1 MPLSLR
7 NKINFPIGLALA
19 ILAIVGAVSYHSV
32 TRLDESAHWVDHT
45 HEVLGAIWAVKAD
58 IEDAKSSQ
66 RGYII
71 SGNESYLSSYAL
83 AKQNVF
89 KMLADVRRLTSDN
102 PDQQKRLDALAPL
115 IDARMASLDHTITVR
130 SEQGFGPAANF
141 VGSASVMLLTD
152 ETHKAISEMEQEE
165 YILLK
170 ERDALEKSS
179 VRTTKL
185 VILLGSLLA
194 FSLVPLAAFVI
205 NREIG
210 KRAEAEKELVSRTE
224 ELATSDRESRR
235 KSQILQSV
243 LDSMGDGVAVADEKG
258 NFILF
263 NSAAEKILGVGAIP
277 MPRQEWSEHFG
288 IYLADGVTPVPA
300 DDIPLAR
307 ALGGE
312 SVEGAELFVRNPKIP
327 DGIWINV
334 TATPL
339 TDEGA
344 VRRGGVA
351 VFRDITQNKQAEQL
365 LVQAKDEAERASKF
379 KDQFL
384 STMSHELR
392 TPLNAVLGFSDLLA
406 DERYGSLNE
415 RQRRYVNNIHTGGE
429 HLLHLISDI
438 LDLSKIQA
446 GRMDL
451 TIQDVP
457 VKSAFG
463 EVLSALRP
471 LADKKSQTL
480 SQSQS
485 DLLVRAD
492 VTRFK
497 QMLMNLTG
505 NAIKFTPQ
513 GGHIELAAKEEQ
525 GKIRIEVLDNGP
537 GIPAEEQERIF
548 GAFYRLKQSGEP
560 IEGTGLGLE
569 ITQRLAELHGSGLNL
584 ESQPG
589 QGSCFYFSLPA
600 GTHVRDPQT
609 LKVVHKL
616 TEGEAPKILVIEDD
630 CTSAQLIQS
639 FLASS
644 GYETVYCNEPQKAMD
659 VVTEL
664 QPDVITLDLL
674 MNPSSGWEVL
684 LRLKNDPRTA
694 TIPVVVISIV
704 DQPAIGTTFGADEYL
719 VKPVDKAALLAA
731 VGRCLCSSSSGRRSP
746 SQRPILVVEDDTST
760 RELIA
765 ELLKTQGYT
774 VAVAEDG
781 EQARAHVAATLP
793 ELVILD
799 LILPKASGFELLAEW
814 RAKPRTADLP
824 VFVLTSKDLTREEE
838 QYLRKHAESLFHKQ
852 QSWQQALTNQ
862 LQRALRNAP
871 AVRS

>member
-7 NKINFPIGLALA
+7 NKINIPIGLALA
-19 ILAIVGAVSYHSV
+19 ILAIVGVVSYQNV
-32 TRLDESAHWVDHT
+32 TSLEDSAKWVDHT
-45 HEVLGAIWAVKAD
+45 HEVLGTIEAVKTN

-71 SGNESYLSSYAL
+71 SGSDDYLRPYAF
-83 AKQNVF
+83 AKQNVL

-102 PDQQKRLDALAPL
+102 PDQQKRLDALASL
-115 IDARMASLDHTITVR
+115 IAARMASLDHTITVR
-130 SEQGFGPAANF
+130 SQQGFGPAAKF
-141 VGSASVMLLTD
+141 VGSAPAIRLTD
-152 ETHKAISEMEQEE
+152 ETGKAISEMEQEE
-165 YILLK
+165 RVLLK
-170 ERDALEKSS
+170 ERAAVEKHR
-179 VRTTKL
+179 VRETKL
-185 VILLGSLLA
+185 VIFLGSLLA
-194 FSLVPLAAFVI
+194 FSIVPIAAFVT
-205 NREIG
+205 NREIQ
-210 KRAEAEKELVSRTE
+210 KRAVAERETLSKTE
-224 ELATSDRESRR
+224 ELATSERESHR

-258 NFILF
+258 KFILF
-263 NSAAEKILGVGAIP
+263 NSAAEKILGVGAKS
-277 MPRQEWSEHFG
+277 MPRQDWSEYFG
-288 IYLADGVTPVPA
+288 IYLPDGVTPVPA
-300 DDIPLAR
+300 DDIPLAQ
-307 ALGGE
+307 ALRGE
-312 SVEGAELFVRNPKIP
+312 SVEGAELFVRNPKNP

-351 VFRDITQNKQAEQL
+351 VFRDISQSKQAEDL
-365 LVQAKDEAERASKF
+365 LVRAKDDAERASKF

-406 DERYGSLNE
+406 DDRYGSLNE

-457 VKSAFG
+457 VESAFA

-471 LADKKSQTL
+471 LADKKAQIL
-480 SQSQS
+480 SQSQA
-485 DLLVRAD
+485 DLIARAD
-492 VTRFK
+492 ITRFK

-505 NAIKFTPQ
+505 NAIKFTQQ
-513 GGHIELAAKEEQ
+513 GGHIELAARREN
-525 GKIRIEVLDNGP
+525 GNIRVEVKDDGP
-537 GIPAEEQERIF
+537 GIPAEEQKRIF

-560 IEGTGLGLE
+560 IEGTGLGLA
-569 ITQRLAELHGSGLNL
+569 ITQRLAELHGSSLDL

-600 GTHVRDPQT
+600 GILQQGRQVPIVNHM
-609 LKVVHKL
+609 LK
-616 TEGEAPKILVIEDD
+616 EGSPKIMVIEDD
-630 CTSAQLIQS
+630 YNAAQLIQS
-639 FLASS
+639 YLASS
-644 GYETVYCNEPQKAMD
+644 GYETTYCDQPQN
-659 VVTEL
+659 VISIVTEV

-694 TIPVVVISIV
+694 AIPVIVISIV

-731 VGRCLCSSSSGRRSP
+731 VGRCLCSSSSGQRSP
-746 SQRPILVVEDDTST
+746 SQRPILVVEDDTPT
-760 RELIA
+760 REVIA
-765 ELLKTQGYT
+765 ELLTTQGYT
-774 VAVAEDG
+774 VTIAEDG
-781 EQARAHVAATLP
+781 EQARSHVAAALP

-799 LILPKASGFELLAEW
+799 LILPKVSGFELLAEW

-824 VFVLTSKDLTREEE
+824 VFVLTSKDLTEEEE

-862 LQRALRNAP
+862 LRRAIKNASM
-871 AVRS
+871 VRS

>member
-7 NKINFPIGLALA
+7 NKINIPIGLVLA
-19 ILAIVGAVSYHSV
+19 ILAIVGMVSYHSV
-32 TRLDESAHWVDHT
+32 TRLDDSAQWVDHT
-45 HEVLGAIWAVKAD
+45 HEVVGTIEAVKAT

-71 SGNESYLSSYAL
+71 SGSDDYLRSYTL
-83 AKQNVF
+83 AKQNGL
-89 KMLADVRRLTSDN
+89 KMLADLRRLTSDN
-102 PDQQKRLDALAPL
+102 PGQQKRLDALTSL
-115 IDARMASLDHTITVR
+115 IAARMASLDHTITVR
-130 SEQGFGPAANF
+130 SQQGFGPAAKF
-141 VGSASVMLLTD
+141 VGSPPARLLTD
-152 ETHKAISEMEQEE
+152 ETDKAISEMEQEE
-165 YILLK
+165 RVLLK
-170 ERDALEKSS
+170 ERDAVEKHS
-179 VRTTKL
+179 VRNTKL
-185 VILLGSLLA
+185 VIFLGSLLA
-194 FSLVPLAAFVI
+194 FSIVPIAAFVT
-205 NREIG
+205 NREIQ
-210 KRAEAEKELVSRTE
+210 KRAVAEREITSKTE
-224 ELATSDRESRR
+224 KLATSERESRR

-258 NFILF
+258 SFILF
-263 NSAAEKILGVGAIP
+263 NSAAEKILGFGATSL
-277 MPRQEWSEHFG
+277 PRQEWSGHYG

-307 ALGGE
+307 ALRGE
-312 SVEGAELFVRNPKIP
+312 SVEDAELFVRNQKVP

-334 TATPL
+334 SASPL

-351 VFRDITQNKQAEQL
+351 VFRDVTRNKQAEEL

-415 RQRRYVNNIHTGGE
+415 RQRRYINNIHTGGG

-446 GRMDL
+446 GRLEL

-457 VKSAFG
+457 VESAFA
-463 EVLSALRP
+463 EVLSALTP
-471 LADKKSQTL
+471 LADKKSQIL

-485 DLLVRAD
+485 DLIVRAD

-505 NAIKFTPQ
+505 NAIKFTPE
-513 GGHIELAAKEEQ
+513 GGHIELAAKHEN
-525 GKIRIEVLDNGP
+525 GKIRIEVQDNGP
-537 GIPAEEQERIF
+537 GIPAEEQKRIF
-548 GAFYRLKQSGEP
+548 SAFYRLKQSGEP
-560 IEGTGLGLE
+560 IEGTGLGLA
-569 ITQRLAELHGSGLNL
+569 ITQRLAELHGSDLNL
-584 ESQPG
+584 ESQLG
-589 QGSCFYFSLPA
+589 QGSCFYFSLSA
-600 GTHVRDPQT
+600 GSLLRNQRTPEV
-609 LKVVHKL
+609 LHKL
-616 TEGEAPKILVIEDD
+616 TRGEAPKVLVIEDD
-630 CTSAQLIQS
+630 CIAAQLIQS
-639 FLASS
+639 YLASS
-644 GYETVYCNEPQKAMD
+644 GYETVYCDQPQNAMNI
-659 VVTEL
+659 VTEL

-674 MNPSSGWEVL
+674 MNQSSGWQVL

-694 TIPVVVISIV
+694 TIPIVVISIV

-719 VKPVDKAALLAA
+719 VKPIDKAALLAA
-731 VGRCLCSSSSGRRSP
+731 VGRCLSLSSSSRRSP
-746 SQRPILVVEDDTST
+746 SQRPILVVEDDTPT
-760 RELIA
+760 REVIA
-765 ELLKTQGYT
+765 ELLTAHGYT
-774 VAVAEDG
+774 VSLAEDG
-781 EQARAHVAATLP
+781 EQARNHVAESLP

-814 RAKPRTADLP
+814 RATPRTADLP

-852 QSWQQALTNQ
+852 QSWQQALTDQ
-862 LQRALRNAP
+862 LRRALKNTP
-871 AVRS
+871 AVRA

>member
-1 MPLSLR
+1 MPLSLG
-7 NKINFPIGLALA
+7 NKINIPIGLALA
-19 ILAIVGAVSYHSV
+19 ILAIVGVVSYHSV
-32 TRLDESAHWVDHT
+32 TRLDDSAHWVGHT
-45 HEVLGAIWAVKAD
+45 HEVLGTIEAVKAN
-58 IEDAKSSQ
+58 IEDAKSSE

-71 SGNESYLSSYAL
+71 SGSESYLSSYAL

-89 KMLADVRRLTSDN
+89 KMFADVRRLTSDN

-115 IDARMASLDHTITVR
+115 IGLRIASLDHTITVR
-130 SEQGFGPAANF
+130 REQGFGPAAHF
-141 VGSASVMLLTD
+141 VGSAPVMLLTE

-170 ERDALEKSS
+170 ERDAVEKST
-179 VRTTKL
+179 VRTTTL

-194 FSLVPLAAFVI
+194 FSTVPIAAFI
-205 NREIG
+205 MNREVQ
-210 KRAEAEKELVSRTE
+210 KRVEAEKDLVSRTE

-243 LDSMGDGVAVADEKG
+243 LESMGDGVAVADEEG
-258 NFILF
+258 SLTLF
-263 NSAAEKILGVGAIP
+263 NSAAEKILGFGTTSL
-277 MPRQEWSEHFG
+277 PRQEWSRHYG
-288 IYLADGVTPVPA
+288 IYLADRVTPVPT
-300 DDIPLAR
+300 DNFPLVR
-307 ALGGE
+307 ALRGE
-312 SVEGAELFVRNPKIP
+312 SVAGAELFVRNPKIP

-334 TATPL
+334 TASPL
-339 TDEGA
+339 TDESA
-344 VRRGGVA
+344 ARRGGVV
-351 VFRDITQNKQAEQL
+351 VFRDISRNKQAEEL
-365 LVQAKDEAERASKF
+365 LIQAKDEAERASKF

-406 DERYGSLNE
+406 EERYGCLNE

-429 HLLHLISDI
+429 HLLRLIGDI

-471 LADKKSQTL
+471 LADKKSQIL

-485 DLLVRAD
+485 DLIVRAD
-492 VTRFK
+492 VTRFR

-513 GGHIELAAKEEQ
+513 GGHIELAAKKEN
-525 GKIRIEVLDNGP
+525 GNIRIEVLDDGP
-537 GIPAEEQERIF
+537 GIPAGEQERIF
-548 GAFYRLKQSGEP
+548 GAFYRLKQSGAT
-560 IEGTGLGLE
+560 IEGTGLGLA

-584 ESQPG
+584 KSQLG

-600 GTHVRDPQT
+600 GTLLRKPQT
-609 LKVVHKL
+609 LAVDHKV
-616 TEGEAPKILVIEDD
+616 TEGEAPRILVIEDD
-630 CTSAQLIQS
+630 CNSAQLIQS
-639 FLASS
+639 YLVSS
-644 GYETVYCNEPQKAMD
+644 GYETTYCDQPQNAMRI
-659 VVTEL
+659 VTEI

-694 TIPVVVISIV
+694 AIPVVVISIV

-731 VGRCLCSSSSGRRSP
+731 VGRCLASRSSGRHSP
-746 SQRPILVVEDDTST
+746 SQRPILVVEDDTPT
-760 RELIA
+760 REVIA
-765 ELLKTQGYT
+765 ELLTTQGYT
-774 VAVAEDG
+774 VTIAEDG
-781 EQARAHVAATLP
+781 EQARDHVAATLP

-799 LILPKASGFELLAEW
+799 LILPKVSGFELLAEW

-824 VFVLTSKDLTREEE
+824 VFVLTNKDLTGEEE

-852 QSWQQALTNQ
+852 ESWQQALTNQ